1 MREICVV
8 QHTEGE
14 FLGLME
20 DHFESRAI
28 RFTYHRPFV
37 AGGGLPTEPGGA
49 SALILLGA
57 GPFGMVSGNLLPSMG
72 AELRLTERFL
82 AAGLPVIGTGLGS
95 AILAVAA
102 GGGVQAA
109 PLRFVVGS
117 ARRLVDDALGGYLP
131 EQYPLVRYG
140 RDRALPPPGATIL
153 AEDEEGA
160 PALFQVG
167 TAALGF
173 SGHPGM
179 KRAMVEDLV
188 MEFDESPDGLSEGLA
203 ALGLAQR
210 ALADALSR
218 TMVGLVGFAGLMPAP

>member
-37 AGGGLPTEPGGA
+37 AGGSLPSSPGDA
-49 SALILLGA
+49 AALILLGA
-57 GPFGMVSGNLLPSMG
+57 GPFGVVSGNLLPSMG
-72 AELRLTERFL
+72 AELRLAERFL

-95 AILAVAA
+95 ALLAVAA
-102 GGGVQAA
+102 GGGAEAA
-109 PLRFVVGS
+109 PLEFVVGS
-117 ARRLVDDALGGYLP
+117 ARRVVDDALGGHLP
-131 EQYPLVRYG
+131 GRYPLVRYG
-140 RDRALPPPGATIL
+140 RDRAVPPPGAEIL
-153 AEDEEGA
+153 AEDERGA
-160 PALFQVG
+160 PALFRIGAQG
-167 TAALGF
+167 LGF

-188 MEFDESPDGLSEGLA
+188 MEFEETPDGMADGLA
-203 ALGLAQR
+203 ALGLVQR
-210 ALADALSR
+210 ELADALSR
-218 TMVGLVGFAGLMPAP
+218 TMVGLVGFAGLMPSP